1 MKTIVVV
8 KRICVYI
15 ERAVPVDFRPDKRSS
30 LGVDVDLLRHYFR
43 VTGELPAM
51 YSSLGWSIHLQ
62 V

>member
-43 VTGELPAM
+43 LTDE
-51 YSSLGWSIHLQ
+51 
-62 V
+62 